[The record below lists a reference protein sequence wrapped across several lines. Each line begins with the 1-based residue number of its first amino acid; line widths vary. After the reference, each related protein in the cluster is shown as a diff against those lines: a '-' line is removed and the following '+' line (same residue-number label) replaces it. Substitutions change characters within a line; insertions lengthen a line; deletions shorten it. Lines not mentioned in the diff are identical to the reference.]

1 MKNYNAPSKKNP
13 ISASGAHPEEIIKR
27 KLGGLDKVFIENC
40 YTPAKQII
48 PDLDKGK
55 LAQSLLDLHEDIQ
68 EKQKDIPAGLLPS
81 PISIIQSY
89 LEWIEDNDWISDRT
103 VKLLSISHTLFKRF
117 RREEAKKD
125 NMERDPVT
133 GKSYLRE

>member
-1 MKNYNAPSKKNP
+1 MKSYDSPSKKYP
-13 ISASGAHPEEIIKR
+13 ISGSGIRPEEIIKR
-27 KLGGLDKVFIENC
+27 RLGSLAPAFTRNC

-48 PDLDKGK
+48 PDTDKGK
-55 LAQSLLDLHEDIQ
+55 LAQSLLDFHEDIQ
-68 EKQKDIPAGLLPS
+68 EKQKDVPAGLLPS

-103 VKLLSISHTLFKRF
+103 VKLFSISHTLFKRF